1 MKGTSVPART
11 GKARARKRDASAQV
25 TATATPDRS
34 NDTLLDLEG
43 VCAFKGTTPATERYL
58 RHLGETTYF
67 FRMGRRLVA
76 WKSDVIQDI
85 ENHRIA
91 ERNKA

>member
-1 MKGTSVPART
+1 MKGTSAPVRM
-11 GKARARKRDASAQV
+11 GKPRARKSAMSSQV
-25 TATATPDRS
+25 TAPVVADRS
-34 NDTLLDLEG
+34 SDTLFDLDA

-76 WKSDVIQDI
+76 WKSDVIAWI
-85 ENHRIA
+85 EAHRLA
-91 ERNKA
+91 EQTD